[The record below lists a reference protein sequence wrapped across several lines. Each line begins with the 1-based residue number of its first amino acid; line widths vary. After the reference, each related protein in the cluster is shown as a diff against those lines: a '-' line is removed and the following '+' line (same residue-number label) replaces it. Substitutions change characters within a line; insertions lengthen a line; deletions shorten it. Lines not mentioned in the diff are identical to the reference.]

1 MFSITLPTVFLV
13 LIVAVYLYVRKI
25 FSYWQRIGI
34 PYLKP
39 KFPFG
44 NFPNAILQRTT
55 FSEELQNVY
64 HKSNE
69 PVLGIFT
76 TLKPSILV
84 RDTRIIQDILKTN
97 FSSFNHRGWYGNEK
111 IDPMAG
117 NILLMNGV
125 KWRQMKNVFSPAFT
139 IGKLKGEWSA
149 MFDVINGCGVSL
161 NKFIDKYADSDET
174 VEMREVAAC
183 YTTNVISSVAFGLD
197 VDCLADERSDIR
209 KYGHMFFN
217 ASFKNIIRANLAI
230 MNPAF
235 AKFLRLR
242 FADKEVNDFFVETV
256 RQNLEYRQKNN
267 IARKDFFQMLIQLRT
282 TGKIQEDGADWHTDG
297 TANAERL
304 TLEQMAAQAF
314 FFFIGKF
321 YQINIRI
328 RHFILKLHLGGYES
342 SSTTISFCLYELAK
356 NPILQ
361 QRAYDEIV
369 QVLTAYNGEISFE
382 SLNDMKFIES
392 CIDETL
398 RMHPPFG
405 VLTRQC
411 TQNYKLPNSN
421 AIIEKGTMIMLSVA
435 GLQSDPKY
443 YKNPEEFTPDRF
455 SAAAVAD
462 KTFFNMP
469 ILTFGQGPRVC
480 MGAQMGKLQVKIAI
494 VHLLQRYVF
503 ELGSVHVDKKLKFH
517 PKSLVKFAIGGINL
531 KIKSR

>member
-1 MFSITLPTVFLV
+1 
-13 LIVAVYLYVRKI
+13 
-25 FSYWQRIGI
+25 
-34 PYLKP
+34 
-39 KFPFG
+39 
-44 NFPNAILQRTT
+44 
-55 FSEELQNVY
+55 
-64 HKSNE
+64 
-69 PVLGIFT
+69 
-76 TLKPSILV
+76 
-84 RDTRIIQDILKTN
+84 
-97 FSSFNHRGWYGNEK
+97 
-111 IDPMAG
+111 
-117 NILLMNGV
+117 
-125 KWRQMKNVFSPAFT
+125 
-139 IGKLKGEWSA
+139 
-149 MFDVINGCGVSL
+149 
-161 NKFIDKYADSDET
+161 
-174 VEMREVAAC
+174 
-183 YTTNVISSVAFGLD
+183 
-197 VDCLADERSDIR
+197 
-209 KYGHMFFN
+209 
-217 ASFKNIIRANLAI
+217 

-314 FFFIGKF
+314 FFFIG
-321 YQINIRI
+321 
-328 RHFILKLHLGGYES
+328 GYES

-356 NPILQ
+356 KPILQ

-369 QVLTAYNGEISFE
+369 QVLTAYNGEISFD

-392 CIDETL
+392 CIEETL

-411 TQNYKLPNSN
+411 TKNYKLPNSN

-462 KTFFNMP
+462 KTFLDMP

-503 ELGSVHVDKKLKFH
+503 ELGSVHVGKKLKFH